1 MYIYPL
7 IINILL
13 IVFVCTNLKTPYNI
27 YYIGWIVLSLFPII
41 NIATII
47 IFPWIIYDQLKN
59 CQRGDFKMKSTKLNK
74 FLFGYEDKRK
84 N

>member
-27 YYIGWIVLSLFPII
+27 YYIGWFVLSLFPII

-47 IFPWIIYDQLKN
+47 IFPWIIYDQLKFSK
-59 CQRGDFKMKSTKLNK
+59 GDFKMKSTKLNK

>member
-13 IVFVCTNLKTPYNI
+13 LVFIYTNFKTPYNI
-27 YYIGWIVLSLFPII
+27 YYVIWVILTFFPII
-41 NIATII
+41 NCVTLVM
-47 IFPWIIYDQLKN
+47 FPWIVHDQLKLSK
-59 CQRGDFKMKSTKLNK
+59 GDFKMKPTKLNK
-74 FLFGYEDKRK
+74 FLFGYEKRK